1 MRITAVFFLTVF
13 FFSLFNVPSVRA
25 QTASDSS
32 TITVNPVDLLGG
44 EVQQLKDEY
53 ARNLSIY
60 RNDERLYIIA
70 KGQYKQLP
78 TLASLEEVVQSTRT
92 VMLSRGAVLL
102 THLHL
107 LRVSLQN
114 TPGIDL
120 NVKALQLK
128 KIDAAIA
135 ALTLHISHV
144 QSAQDK
150 PAIAVMSAEFAS
162 IEPQFEG
169 LATETLSLITYGNIQ
184 AVFDKTLTVKDEVQK
199 AVFAEE
205 TDAIA
210 LSAKKRGLDEIDRN
224 LNDVGS
230 VLKGVQTNE
239 TASLNSQRSSQGSQ
253 NIGSD
258 LNTVFAGLSRTLSL
272 LQEEVTNK

>member
-1 MRITAVFFLTVF
+1 MRISAVFFLGVLS
-13 FFSLFNVPSVRA
+13 FSHFIVPSVHA

-32 TITVNPVDLLGG
+32 PIVVNPVDLLGG

-70 KGQYKQLP
+70 RGQYKQLP

-92 VMLSRGAVLL
+92 VMLSRGAVLQ

-120 NVKALQLK
+120 NLKALQLK
-128 KIDAAIA
+128 KIDASIS
-135 ALTLHISHV
+135 ALSLHITHV
-144 QSAQDK
+144 QSALDK
-150 PAIAVMSAEFAS
+150 PSIAVMSAEFAS
-162 IEPQFEG
+162 IEPQFET
-169 LATETLSLITYGNIQ
+169 LAVETLSLITYGNIQ
-184 AVFDKTLTVKDEVQK
+184 AVYDKTLTVKDEVQK

-210 LSAKKRGLDEIDRN
+210 LSAKKRGLDEINRN
-224 LNDVGS
+224 LSDVGS
-230 VLKGVQTNE
+230 VLKNIQTTE
-239 TASLNSQRSSQGSQ
+239 TESLQSQRNSQGSQ
-253 NIGSD
+253 NNGD